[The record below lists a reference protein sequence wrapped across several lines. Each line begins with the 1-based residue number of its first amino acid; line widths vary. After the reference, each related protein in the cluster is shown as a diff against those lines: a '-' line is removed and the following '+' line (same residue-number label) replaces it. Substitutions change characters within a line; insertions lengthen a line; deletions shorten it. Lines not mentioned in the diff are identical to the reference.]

1 MALICRTRCIVYIQ
15 STAEP
20 YAVRNT
26 FYYRVCMYAMMHTS
40 THAHQRISHLA
51 QVVHLC
57 ITCTDVAHQDHLYMV
72 YTCATQRPLDLS
84 CMPGASE
91 PQRPVPAMAVPLFH
105 KKIFRKLQL
114 GAIPAARFSSTQVSR
129 RTKLSGSSSIDTHEQ
144 TPVRA
149 RVRNVYVYTHAVR
162 ACAIA
167 ITNHA

>member
-26 FYYRVCMYAMMHTS
+26 FYYRVCMYATMHTS

-57 ITCTDVAHQDHLYMV
+57 ITCTDVAHQDHLYIV

-91 PQRPVPAMAVPLFH
+91 PQRPVRPWPYHFFI
-105 KKIFRKLQL
+105 IFFLSKT
-114 GAIPAARFSSTQVSR
+114 AAGCYSCCEVR
-129 RTKLSGSSSIDTHEQ
+129 LDSGQ
-144 TPVRA
+144 PK
-149 RVRNVYVYTHAVR
+149 N
-162 ACAIA
+162 
-167 ITNHA
+167 